1 MVTLLYRFSRKVLLF
16 CKLSVM
22 TLSCSVCG
30 QGQWDCTDEPCPGT
44 CQVYGNGHYQTFD
57 AKWYRFGGHCQ
68 YTLVEVRARKITK
81 HECVHMHDIKF
92 IYNVDM

>member
-1 MVTLLYRFSRKVLLF
+1 MVTLLYRFSRKVLFF

-30 QGQWDCTDEPCPGT
+30 QGQWDCKDEPCPGT